1 MDHEENLGRGLLIIG
16 LAAVCRAGCID
27 LEPPR
32 ASAVGEPVTVQ
43 LEQLSGDAWRL
54 LPGVG
59 EVLAARLERAR
70 LGAGGHLDAQ
80 SIDRVAGVGPVLL
93 ARWLRMQTR

>member
-1 MDHEENLGRGLLIIG
+1 MDDDEHLGRGLLIIG
-16 LAAVCRAGCID
+16 LAALCRAACVD
-27 LEPPR
+27 LEAPR

-59 EVLAARLERAR
+59 EVLAARLEQAR
-70 LGAGGHLDAQ
+70 VEAGGHLDTQ

-93 ARWLRMQTR
+93 ARWLRLQAR